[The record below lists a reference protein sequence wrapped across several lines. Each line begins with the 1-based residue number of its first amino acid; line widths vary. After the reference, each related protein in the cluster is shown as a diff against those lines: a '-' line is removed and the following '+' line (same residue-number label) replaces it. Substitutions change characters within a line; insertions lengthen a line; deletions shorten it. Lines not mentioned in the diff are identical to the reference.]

1 MLLPLIASPF
11 FGVLFSGCSL
21 ALHQA
26 NVMFW
31 MWPGNQ
37 NSLWIHVWLKNFVRI
52 YWKKTK
58 VKKYFFFLVTITPNF
73 SQWCRAR
80 SGTCLNPR
88 DVHLWCQSGRCLRI
102 YCQLMLVNSLLLY
115 NLGTLHINAFC
126 FIFWK
131 FWYLSF
137 FSEKFEF
144 FFGNFWT

>member
-1 MLLPLIASPF
+1 MYDSKI
-11 FGVLFSGCSL
+11 
-21 ALHQA
+21 
-26 NVMFW
+26 
-31 MWPGNQ
+31 
-37 NSLWIHVWLKNFVRI
+37 LWEYIGKNKS
-52 YWKKTK
+52 KKL
-58 VKKYFFFLVTITPNF
+58 VFFFLLVPITPNF

-137 FSEKFEF
+137 FFWKIWI
-144 FFGNFWT
+144 FFGNFWTYFFFCTFTICFCVGCRELGFSLATVLVFFLFWPIVVL